1 MKVLLI
7 KGSLRGENSHSL
19 MVARKFVEGICEET
33 DSEVKEIYLGNTRIE
48 HCRGCFACWKV
59 TPGRCAI
66 KDDMAG
72 IISDILDSDVI
83 ILCFPL
89 YFFGV
94 SSPMK
99 TLMDRLL
106 PFCLLYTSPS
116 PRDCS

>member
-89 YFFGV
+89 YF
-94 SSPMK
+94 SEY
-99 TLMDRLL
+99 LHL
-106 PFCLLYTSPS
+106 
-116 PRDCS
+116 